1 MIRTCSQCQ
10 TKNRIPTRYLA
21 ATGKCGQ
28 CKNPL
33 PPLAAP
39 LDVNAATFNEI
50 HHQVPV
56 PVLVDFWAQWCGRCK
71 MAAPEFA
78 NAAVQLAGKAVLLK
92 VNTESETQLAAQ
104 FGVRSIPNLKL
115 FIGGEVKWDQAGALS
130 SGQIVQLV
138 EQFR

>member
-1 MIRTCSQCQ
+1 M
-10 TKNRIPTRYLA
+10 
-21 ATGKCGQ
+21 ATISVT
-28 CKNPL
+28 
-33 PPLAAP
+33 
-39 LDVNAATFNEI
+39 DDTFEEL
-50 HHQVPV
+50 VLKSDKPV
-56 PVLVDFWAQWCGRCK
+56 VVDFWAQWCGPCK

-78 NAAVQLAGKAVLLK
+78 NAASQLAGKAVLLK

-104 FGVRSIPNLKL
+104 FGVRSIPNFKL

>member
-10 TKNRIPTRYLA
+10 TKNRIPARYLA

-50 HHQVPV
+50 LHQVPV
-56 PVLVDFWAQWCGRCK
+56 PVLVDFWAQWCGPCK

-78 NAAVQLAGKAVLLK
+78 NAASQLAGKAVLLK

-104 FGVRSIPNLKL
+104 FGVRSIPNFKL

>member
-50 HHQVPV
+50 IHQVPV
-56 PVLVDFWAQWCGRCK
+56 PVLVDFWAQWCGPCK

-78 NAAVQLAGKAVLLK
+78 NAANQLAGKAVLLK

-104 FGVRSIPNLKL
+104 FGVRSIPNFKL
-115 FIGGEVKWDQAGALS
+115 FVGGEVKWDQAGALS